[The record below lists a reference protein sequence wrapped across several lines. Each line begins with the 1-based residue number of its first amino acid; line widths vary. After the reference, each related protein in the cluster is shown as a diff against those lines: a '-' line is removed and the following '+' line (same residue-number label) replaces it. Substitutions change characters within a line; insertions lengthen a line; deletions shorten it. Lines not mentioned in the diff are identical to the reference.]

1 MTVNSSP
8 PPMGAEQTDDQEMNA
23 DRAERQLKNL
33 LEYCMD
39 KAESF
44 DRSRNWTA
52 DVQALYIAIDKLEE

>member
-1 MTVNSSP
+1 
-8 PPMGAEQTDDQEMNA
+8 MNA

>member
-1 MTVNSSP
+1 
-8 PPMGAEQTDDQEMNA
+8 MNA

-52 DVQALYIAIDKLEE
+52 DVQALYIAVDKLEE